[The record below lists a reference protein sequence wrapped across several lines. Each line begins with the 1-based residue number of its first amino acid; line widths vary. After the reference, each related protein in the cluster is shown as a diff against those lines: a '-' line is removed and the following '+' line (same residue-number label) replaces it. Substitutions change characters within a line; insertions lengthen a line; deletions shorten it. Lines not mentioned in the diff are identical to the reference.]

1 MGTKNTSIQEHHYTK
16 AKAMNKLL
24 HLIFNA
30 EVPDIG
36 ERYRKIA
43 SVLVVFFIVGYSIGF
58 LQLLHIGAYLGPG
71 LGDNVSFQPLV
82 NSLSELHQDKPMLWL
97 ALLALLGFTIFF
109 RLVAMLG
116 GYFLFEREEG
126 QPYPIKWIVVFFLS
140 NVLSTLA
147 IPILLL
153 TLGSLFVLSG
163 LDFDIGWHWIDHNV
177 RLANQ
182 LVLEYVPTLVDAPAP
197 LAVLMIAVISG
208 FFHYWFHRL
217 GHTQRLLWLLFHRP
231 HHMTPA
237 LIQSTTMAVFTALPL
252 FVFVILPYNLVFGA
266 CTKLFSSEPLYTE
279 VIIYN
284 CLILIPE
291 IFGHQTALYRIA
303 SRNRFIRLA
312 SFISG
317 GGVYHYMH
325 HSSEPEHCGRS
336 GAVNLVNIG
345 GGPLFI
351 WDIIFGTYCP
361 LSEKTPRAGLSGQ
374 PELHMNPVRLTLAGV
389 AQLGSELLHNPS
401 WRDKWR
407 ILVGSSSYSPT
418 KSIDFAVKPASGGPK
433 QITPSPA
440 NYMYSFTRADAI
452 ANAGAKPTAEPQ
464 N

>member
-1 MGTKNTSIQEHHYTK
+1 MK
-16 AKAMNKLL
+16 KLL
-24 HLIFNA
+24 HFLFDS

-36 ERYRKIA
+36 ERYRKVA
-43 SVLVVFFIVGYSIGF
+43 SALVVIFAVGYSVGF
-58 LQLLHIGAYLGPG
+58 LQLIHLGAYLGPG
-71 LGDNVSFQPLV
+71 LGDKVSFQPLLD
-82 NSLSELHQDKPMLWL
+82 SLNELHSESPGLWYGLL
-97 ALLALLGFTIFF
+97 ALLALTIAF
-109 RLVAMLG
+109 RLIAMLG

-126 QPYPIKWIVVFFLS
+126 EPYPIKWIAVFFLT
-140 NVLSTLA
+140 NTLSTLA
-147 IPILLL
+147 IPVLLMAL
-153 TLGSLFVLSG
+153 GTLFLLSG

-182 LVLEYVPTLVDAPAP
+182 LVLRYVPTLVDAPAP
-197 LAVLMIAVISG
+197 LAVFIIALISG

-217 GHTQRLLWLLFHRP
+217 GHTQRFLWLLFHRP

-252 FVFVILPYNLVFGA
+252 FVFLILPYNLIFGA

-291 IFGHQTALYRIA
+291 IFGHQTALYRMA
-303 SRNRFIRLA
+303 SRNRIIRIA

-325 HSSEPEHCGRS
+325 HSSEPEHCGRN

-361 LSEKTPRAGLSGQ
+361 LSVKTPRAGLSGQ
-374 PELHMNPVRLTLAGV
+374 PELHMNPLRLTLAGV
-389 AQLGSELLHNPS
+389 AQLNNELLYNPS
-401 WRDKWR
+401 WREKWR
-407 ILVGSSSYSPT
+407 ILVGSSSYSPPVST
-418 KSIDFAVKPASGGPK
+418 DFAVKPSSLRPK
-433 QITPSPA
+433 QVTPSST
-440 NYMYSFTRADAI
+440 NHLYSFTRADAV
-452 ANAGAKPTAEPQ
+452 ASAGAKSATEPQ

>member
-1 MGTKNTSIQEHHYTK
+1 MKTLFHH
-16 AKAMNKLL
+16 
-24 HLIFNA
+24 IFHA
-30 EVPDIG
+30 ELPDIG
-36 ERYRKIA
+36 ERYRKIVSA
-43 SVLVVFFIVGYSIGF
+43 FVVLFIIGYSVGF
-58 LQLLHIGAYLGPG
+58 LQLLHLGAYLGPG
-71 LGDNVSFQPLV
+71 LGDTVSFDPLI
-82 NSLSELHQDKPMLWL
+82 NSLAELKRSKPAMWYGLIC
-97 ALLALLGFTIFF
+97 LLSFTILF
-109 RLVAMLG
+109 RFTAMLG

-126 QPYPIKWIVVFFLS
+126 QAYPIKWILVFFLA
-140 NVLSTLA
+140 NLLSTLA
-147 IPILLL
+147 IPVILIG
-153 TLGSLFVLSG
+153 LGTLFVLAG
-163 LDFDIGWHWIDHNV
+163 LDFGIGWHWVEYNAQ
-177 RLANQ
+177 LANK
-182 LVLEYVPTLVDAPAP
+182 LVLEHVPTLVDAPAP
-197 LAVLMIAVISG
+197 LAVFVIAVIGG

-217 GHTQRLLWLLFHRP
+217 GHTQRFLWLLFHRP

-252 FVFVILPYNLVFGA
+252 FIFLILPYNLVFGA

-303 SRNRFIRLA
+303 SRSRLIRIL

-361 LSEKTPRAGLSGQ
+361 LSAKTPRAGLSGQ
-374 PELHMNPVRLTLAGV
+374 PELYMNPLRLTLAGV
-389 AQLGSELLHNPS
+389 MQIGAELLHNPS
-401 WRDKWR
+401 WREKWR
-407 ILVGSSSYSPT
+407 IVVGSSSYPPPIST
-418 KSIDFAVKPASGGPK
+418 DFAVKTSASKTK
-433 QITPSPA
+433 QATPLPSYTAVKP
-440 NYMYSFTRADAI
+440 RADAG
-452 ANAGAKPTAEPQ
+452 ANAGETPVIQPQ
-464 N
+464 S

>member
-1 MGTKNTSIQEHHYTK
+1 MK
-16 AKAMNKLL
+16 KLL
-24 HLIFNA
+24 HFAFNS
-30 EVPDIG
+30 EVPDID

-43 SVLVVFFIVGYSIGF
+43 SALIVLFILGYSIGF
-58 LQLLHIGAYLGPG
+58 LQLIHLGAYLGPG
-71 LGDNVSFQPLV
+71 LGDKVSFQPLLD
-82 NSLSELHQDKPMLWL
+82 SLSELHSQKPALWYGL
-97 ALLALLGFTIFF
+97 ITLLSFTILF
-109 RLVAMLG
+109 RLAAMLS

-126 QPYPIKWIVVFFLS
+126 QPYPIKWIVVFFLT
-140 NVLSTLA
+140 NLLSTLV
-147 IPILLL
+147 IPILLFV
-153 TLGSLFVLSG
+153 LGGLFLLSG
-163 LDFDIGWHWIDHNV
+163 LNFDLGWHWIEHNV

-182 LVLEYVPTLVDAPAP
+182 LVLDYVPTLVDAPAP
-197 LAVLMIAVISG
+197 LAVFIIAVISG

-217 GHTQRLLWLLFHRP
+217 GHTQRFLWLLFHRP

-252 FVFVILPYNLVFGA
+252 FIFLILPYNLVFGA

-303 SRNRFIRLA
+303 SRNRLIRWM

-361 LSEKTPRAGLSGQ
+361 LSAKTPRAGLSGQ
-374 PELHMNPVRLTLAGV
+374 PELHMNPLRLTLAGV
-389 AQLGSELLHNPS
+389 AQLSDELLQNPS
-401 WRDKWR
+401 WREKWR
-407 ILVGSSSYSPT
+407 ILIGSSSYSPPVST
-418 KSIDFAVKPASGGPK
+418 DFAVKTSASKYK
-433 QITPSPA
+433 QATPTATRYS
-440 NYMYSFTRADAI
+440 YSFSAGTDAI
-452 ANAGAKPTAEPQ
+452 ANAGVTKPADLSQ
-464 N
+464 